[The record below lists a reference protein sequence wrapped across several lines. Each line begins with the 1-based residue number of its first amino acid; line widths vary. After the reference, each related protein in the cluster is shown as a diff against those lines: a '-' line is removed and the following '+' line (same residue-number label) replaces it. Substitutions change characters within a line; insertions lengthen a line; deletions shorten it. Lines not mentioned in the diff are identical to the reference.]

1 MLRTVLLLTATASIV
16 GSASVNAEVL
26 KMSHGQVQIRDLR
39 AEGFPR
45 GDIVNVHLG
54 NNEVAEVIPVSTTK
68 VVITAKALGTT
79 SMILTDANH
88 NVITHDTIV
97 VNYPSDDRIPVRVR
111 TFGKDHVSHIYACD
125 KESGCELNRVGTQE
139 GSALRAPTP
148 AEIAAAVAGTAPP
161 REAQPSP
168 GATPPAGRR

>member
-1 MLRTVLLLTATASIV
+1 MLRILLVAATACVV
-16 GSASVNAEVL
+16 GTAPAVAEVL
-26 KMSHGQVQIRDLR
+26 KMSHGQVLVRDLR
-39 AEGFPR
+39 REGFPR

-88 NVITHDTIV
+88 DVITHDTIV
-97 VNYPSDDRIPVRVR
+97 VNYPADDRIPVRVR

-125 KESGCELNRVGTQE
+125 RESGCELNRVGSQE
-139 GSALRAPTP
+139 GSALRPPTP
-148 AEIAAAVAGTAPP
+148 SEIAAAMAAAASARESQPAPGTP
-161 REAQPSP
+161 QS
-168 GATPPAGRR
+168 GRR